1 MWRQCSLF
9 IILMVWGALSLSLPN
24 FPVRSTPMERGEAT
38 WPELQ
43 SVLTQTVGAS
53 LVFVGILTLPVQA
66 GASDLEKGVKL
77 FETNCAGC
85 HIGGGNVIGYARGKT
100 LQKKALEKY
109 GFSDTESIIS
119 LLEQGKGVMPRY
131 SQYTNTKD
139 EVVNAK
145 LTKSEMGEVAQYV
158 LNQAEK
164 GWK

>member
-1 MWRQCSLF
+1 
-9 IILMVWGALSLSLPN
+9 
-24 FPVRSTPMERGEAT
+24 
-38 WPELQ
+38 
-43 SVLTQTVGAS
+43 
-53 LVFVGILTLPVQA
+53 
-66 GASDLEKGVKL
+66 
-77 FETNCAGC
+77 
-85 HIGGGNVIGYARGKT
+85 VIGYARGKT

-109 GFSDTESIIS
+109 GFSDTESIVS

-145 LTKSEMGEVAQYV
+145 LTKNEMGEVAQYV